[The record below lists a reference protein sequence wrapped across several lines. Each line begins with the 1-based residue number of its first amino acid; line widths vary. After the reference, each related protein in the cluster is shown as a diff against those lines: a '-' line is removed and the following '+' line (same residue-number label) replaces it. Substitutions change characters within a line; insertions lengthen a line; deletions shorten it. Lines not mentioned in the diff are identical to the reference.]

1 MSDET
6 SSSEALSPQEMG
18 RKVYIDSSKAIA
30 EASPKVAMN
39 LGIAI
44 LVWMF
49 GNLVFIPISDGL
61 MINQYA
67 VTQIISLIILAT
79 LAVLVLAVLVQIRRL
94 SNAAAGIIA
103 YSIGSRRGDVTQ
115 DELQHFKTALTGI
128 VTVLIVAV
136 AFLLF
141 SANLN
146 LIHPALTGIA
156 LIAAVLWMI
165 VTLWRS
171 GSAMAA
177 EISALAGDVAKQLER
192 RLT

>member
-1 MSDET
+1 
-6 SSSEALSPQEMG
+6 MG

-67 VTQIISLIILAT
+67 VTQIISLIILVT
-79 LAVLVLAVLVQIRRL
+79 LAVLILAVLVQIRRL

-128 VTVLIVAV
+128 VTVFIVAV
-136 AFLLF
+136 SFLLF

-165 VTLWRS
+165 LTLWRS
-171 GSAMAA
+171 GSAMAT
-177 EISALAGDVAKQLER
+177 EISALAGDVAKKVEQ